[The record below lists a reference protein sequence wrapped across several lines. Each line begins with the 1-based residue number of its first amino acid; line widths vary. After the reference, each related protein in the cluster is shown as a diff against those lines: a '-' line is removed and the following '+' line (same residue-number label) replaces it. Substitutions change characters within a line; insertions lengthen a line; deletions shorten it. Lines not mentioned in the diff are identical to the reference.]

1 MVLLQSVEHRLVPPP
16 PSPPPSPT
24 SAPKVSAN
32 RLPLSSL
39 SVSSLGKRVVGPH
52 PPGFP
57 QVPPNPQRYVRGS
70 LAWQA
75 LVLRA
80 ADDGASTDLSALLCV
95 RFPSAPPA
103 EARALAECMAAS
115 AAAAAAY
122 AQDSA

>member
-16 PSPPPSPT
+16 PSPPPPPT
-24 SAPKVSAN
+24 SAPKASAN

-39 SVSSLGKRVVGPH
+39 SVSSLG
-52 PPGFP
+52 GFS
-57 QVPPNPQRYVRGS
+57 QVPPNPQRYARGS

-80 ADDGASTDLSALLCV
+80 ADGGASTDLSALLCV
-95 RFPSAPPA
+95 RFPSVPPA
-103 EARALAECMAAS
+103 EARALAERMAAA